1 MKQLA
6 FIFLLIFSPWDQA
19 KITIDGFFE
28 DWLSDVSIVTYGES
42 NFDSNGTEIEEI
54 SVTNDGN
61 YR

>member
-6 FIFLLIFSPWDQA
+6 FIFLLIFSPWAQGQ
-19 KITIDGFFE
+19 ITIDGFFE
-28 DWLSDVSIVTYGES
+28 DWLSDDSIVTYGDS
-42 NFDSNGTEIEEI
+42 DFDSNGTEIEEI